1 VGCRRA
7 AASRAAQEQ
16 AEMENRAHALAA
28 GLFAILLGAGVVFAI
43 WWFSGQRV
51 PMREIVLE
59 ARGDINGLGAQSR
72 VRYRGMAVG
81 SVRAVAI
88 DPEDLRT
95 LLVRIAV
102 PADLPL
108 TRGTTAALGTL
119 GVTGLAFVQL
129 DDRGVDRRPL
139 AAADGEVPR
148 IALQPG
154 LVEALSG
161 RALAAHDQFQALG
174 ERLQGALASLESA
187 AAGVDRGVAELPA
200 TLAALRA
207 ALSAGNIA
215 RITTVLGNLERGS
228 AEAVPAVAEL
238 RRLIVRIDQ
247 AAARLELRAAA
258 AGDDLVERTL
268 PQLDVLLG
276 ELTSTSQRF
285 GHLVEELDAS
295 PQLLLTGRD
304 RPLPGPGEAGHEGF
318 AGSDR

>member
-1 VGCRRA
+1 
-7 AASRAAQEQ
+7 
-16 AEMENRAHALAA
+16 MENRAHALAA

-161 RALAAHDQFQALG
+161 RALAALDQFQALG
-174 ERLQGALASLESA
+174 ERLQGALSSLESA

-215 RITTVLGNLERGS
+215 RITSVLGNLERGS

>member
-1 VGCRRA
+1 
-7 AASRAAQEQ
+7 
-16 AEMENRAHALAA
+16 MENRAHALAA

-161 RALAAHDQFQALG
+161 RALAALDQFQALG

-215 RITTVLGNLERGS
+215 RITSVLGNLERGS

-268 PQLDVLLG
+268 PQLGVLLG

>member
-1 VGCRRA
+1 
-7 AASRAAQEQ
+7 
-16 AEMENRAHALAA
+16 MENRAHALAA

-139 AAADGEVPR
+139 AAAAGEVPR

-161 RALAAHDQFQALG
+161 RALAALDQFQALG

-215 RITTVLGNLERGS
+215 RITSVLGNLERGS

-268 PQLDVLLG
+268 PQLGVLLG

-295 PQLLLTGRD
+295 PQLLLTGRG

>member
-1 VGCRRA
+1 
-7 AASRAAQEQ
+7 
-16 AEMENRAHALAA
+16 MENRAHALAA
-28 GLFAILLGAGVVFAI
+28 GLFALLLGAGIVFAI

-129 DDRGVDRRPL
+129 DDRGTDRSPL
-139 AAADGEVPR
+139 AAAAGEAPR

-154 LVEALSG
+154 LVETLSG
-161 RALAAHDQFQALG
+161 RALAALEQFHALG
-174 ERLQGALASLESA
+174 ERLQGALAGLEAA

-215 RITTVLGNLERGS
+215 RITAVLENLERGS
-228 AEAVPAVAEL
+228 AEAAPAVAEL

-247 AAARLELRAAA
+247 ATARLEHSAGA

-285 GHLVEELDAS
+285 GHLVEELDAA
-295 PQLLLTGRD
+295 PQLLLTGRR
-304 RPLPGPGEAGHEGF
+304 RPLPGPGEAGHEGV
-318 AGSDR
+318 AGSER

>member
-1 VGCRRA
+1 
-7 AASRAAQEQ
+7 
-16 AEMENRAHALAA
+16 MENRAHALAA

-161 RALAAHDQFQALG
+161 RALAALDQFQALG

>member
-1 VGCRRA
+1 
-7 AASRAAQEQ
+7 
-16 AEMENRAHALAA
+16 MENRAHALAA

-139 AAADGEVPR
+139 AAAAGEVPR

-161 RALAAHDQFQALG
+161 RALAALDQFQALG

-215 RITTVLGNLERGS
+215 RITSVLGNLERGS

>member
-1 VGCRRA
+1 
-7 AASRAAQEQ
+7 
-16 AEMENRAHALAA
+16 MENRAHALAA

-154 LVEALSG
+154 LVEALTG
-161 RALAAHDQFQALG
+161 RALAALDQFQALG

>member
-1 VGCRRA
+1 
-7 AASRAAQEQ
+7 
-16 AEMENRAHALAA
+16 MENRAHALAA

-148 IALQPG
+148 IALHPG

-161 RALAAHDQFQALG
+161 RALAALDQFQALG

-215 RITTVLGNLERGS
+215 RITSVLGNLERGS

>member
-1 VGCRRA
+1 
-7 AASRAAQEQ
+7 
-16 AEMENRAHALAA
+16 MENRAHALAA

-161 RALAAHDQFQALG
+161 RALAALDQFQALG

-215 RITTVLGNLERGS
+215 RITSVLGNLERGS

-295 PQLLLTGRD
+295 PQLLLTGRN

>member
-1 VGCRRA
+1 
-7 AASRAAQEQ
+7 
-16 AEMENRAHALAA
+16 MENRAHALAA

-139 AAADGEVPR
+139 AAAEGEVPR

-161 RALAAHDQFQALG
+161 RALAALDQFQALG

-215 RITTVLGNLERGS
+215 RITSVLGNLERGS

>member
-1 VGCRRA
+1 
-7 AASRAAQEQ
+7 
-16 AEMENRAHALAA
+16 MENRAHALAA

-161 RALAAHDQFQALG
+161 RALAALDQFQALG

-215 RITTVLGNLERGS
+215 RITSVLGNLERGS
-228 AEAVPAVAEL
+228 AEAVPAGAEL

>member
-161 RALAAHDQFQALG
+161 RALAALDQFQALG

-215 RITTVLGNLERGS
+215 RITSVLGNLERGS

-247 AAARLELRAAA
+247 AAARLELRTAA

>member
-1 VGCRRA
+1 
-7 AASRAAQEQ
+7 
-16 AEMENRAHALAA
+16 
-28 GLFAILLGAGVVFAI
+28 
-43 WWFSGQRV
+43 
-51 PMREIVLE
+51 
-59 ARGDINGLGAQSR
+59 
-72 VRYRGMAVG
+72 
-81 SVRAVAI
+81 
-88 DPEDLRT
+88 DLRT

-161 RALAAHDQFQALG
+161 RALAALDQFQALG

>member
-1 VGCRRA
+1 
-7 AASRAAQEQ
+7 
-16 AEMENRAHALAA
+16 MENRAHALAA

-161 RALAAHDQFQALG
+161 RALAALDQFQALG

-215 RITTVLGNLERGS
+215 RITSVLGNLERGS

>member
-1 VGCRRA
+1 
-7 AASRAAQEQ
+7 
-16 AEMENRAHALAA
+16 MENRAHALAA

-139 AAADGEVPR
+139 AAAAGEVPR

-161 RALAAHDQFQALG
+161 RALAALDQFQALG

>member
-1 VGCRRA
+1 
-7 AASRAAQEQ
+7 
-16 AEMENRAHALAA
+16 MENRAHALAA

-148 IALQPG
+148 IALQPK

-161 RALAAHDQFQALG
+161 RALAALDQFQALG

-215 RITTVLGNLERGS
+215 RITSVLGNLERGS

>member
-1 VGCRRA
+1 
-7 AASRAAQEQ
+7 
-16 AEMENRAHALAA
+16 MENRAHALAA

-139 AAADGEVPR
+139 AAADRKSV
-148 IALQPG
+148 
-154 LVEALSG
+154 V
-161 RALAAHDQFQALG
+161 
-174 ERLQGALASLESA
+174 
-187 AAGVDRGVAELPA
+187 
-200 TLAALRA
+200 
-207 ALSAGNIA
+207 
-215 RITTVLGNLERGS
+215 
-228 AEAVPAVAEL
+228 
-238 RRLIVRIDQ
+238 
-247 AAARLELRAAA
+247 
-258 AGDDLVERTL
+258 
-268 PQLDVLLG
+268 
-276 ELTSTSQRF
+276 
-285 GHLVEELDAS
+285 
-295 PQLLLTGRD
+295 
-304 RPLPGPGEAGHEGF
+304 
-318 AGSDR
+318 

>member
-1 VGCRRA
+1 
-7 AASRAAQEQ
+7 
-16 AEMENRAHALAA
+16 MENRAHALAA

-161 RALAAHDQFQALG
+161 RALAALDQFQALG

-215 RITTVLGNLERGS
+215 RITSVLGNLERGS

-285 GHLVEELDAS
+285 GHLVEELDAA
-295 PQLLLTGRD
+295 PQLLLTGRG

>member
-1 VGCRRA
+1 
-7 AASRAAQEQ
+7 
-16 AEMENRAHALAA
+16 MENRAHALAA

-154 LVEALSG
+154 LVEALTG
-161 RALAAHDQFQALG
+161 RALAALDQFQALG

-215 RITTVLGNLERGS
+215 RITSVLGNLERGS

>member
-1 VGCRRA
+1 
-7 AASRAAQEQ
+7 
-16 AEMENRAHALAA
+16 MENRAHALAA

-139 AAADGEVPR
+139 AAAAGEVPR

-161 RALAAHDQFQALG
+161 RALAALDQFQALG

-215 RITTVLGNLERGS
+215 RITSVLGNLERGS

-295 PQLLLTGRD
+295 PQLLLTGRG

>member
-1 VGCRRA
+1 
-7 AASRAAQEQ
+7 
-16 AEMENRAHALAA
+16 MENRAHALAA

-108 TRGTTAALGTL
+108 ARGTTAALGTL

-139 AAADGEVPR
+139 AAAAGEVPR

-161 RALAAHDQFQALG
+161 RALAALDQFQALG

-215 RITTVLGNLERGS
+215 RITSVLGNLERGS

>member
-1 VGCRRA
+1 
-7 AASRAAQEQ
+7 
-16 AEMENRAHALAA
+16 MENRAHALAA

-161 RALAAHDQFQALG
+161 RALAALDQFQALG

-215 RITTVLGNLERGS
+215 RITSVLGNLERGS

-295 PQLLLTGRD
+295 PQLLLTGRG

>member
-161 RALAAHDQFQALG
+161 RALAALDQFQALG

-295 PQLLLTGRD
+295 PQLLLTGRG

>member
-1 VGCRRA
+1 
-7 AASRAAQEQ
+7 
-16 AEMENRAHALAA
+16 MENRAHALAA

-139 AAADGEVPR
+139 AAAAGEVPR

-161 RALAAHDQFQALG
+161 RALAALDQFQALG

-295 PQLLLTGRD
+295 PQLLLTGRG